1 MPAKV
6 NLFWSQKNGGVK
18 WKYPKLYIRIKSII
32 GSIRKKNTLKNY
44 EFLFTRF
51 TDEFGDRELDTITP
65 DEVLSFLTRLTEGN
79 KQTTKRNR
87 YSSLKAFFNYVK
99 NSIDLELH
107 NPCDT
112 PILRKVFKNSRPQQ
126 WKIIEKDLIDE
137 IIFKI
142 EKPRNRI
149 MLELMARAGMRVG
162 EVLKIRPVDIQDRK
176 ITLPDPKSGKESEVV
191 YIPQKIADRLKNY
204 ISEKGIEPD
213 QRIFP
218 ITYNAARVMVKNA
231 GKLVGIDLRPH
242 DLRRF
247 SATHASRSGVPLEI
261 VSKVILRHS
270 NLSIT
275 QIYLG
280 KISDTEAIKWI
291 ENLLG

>member
-1 MPAKV
+1 MASAMAV
-6 NLFWSQKNGGVK
+6 
-18 WKYPKLYIRIKSII
+18 
-32 GSIRKKNTLKNY
+32 
-44 EFLFTRF
+44 
-51 TDEFGDRELDTITP
+51 TIQ
-65 DEVLSFLTRLTEGN
+65 S
-79 KQTTKRNR
+79 TKRNR

-112 PILRKVFKNSRPQQ
+112 PILRKVFKNSCPQQ

-191 YIPQKIADRLKNY
+191 YMPQKISDRHKSY
-204 ISEKGIEPD
+204 ISEEGIEPD

-218 ITYNAARVMVKNA
+218 ITYNAACVMMKNA

-270 NLSIT
+270 NLSM
-275 QIYLG
+275 
-280 KISDTEAIKWI
+280 KIISS
-291 ENLLG
+291 L